1 MSANQGN
8 SSKPIMPVKPM
19 GMEIIFLF
27 QCPHCSREVPLIA
40 PTRPAM
46 TQCDACRK
54 SFPIV
59 PVDDRTLRY
68 LKVMLAGG
76 KAAVDPD
83 FL

>member
-1 MSANQGN
+1 MSAGS
-8 SSKPIMPVKPM
+8 SSKPVMPVKPM
-19 GMEIIFLF
+19 GMEVIFLY

-68 LKVMLAGG
+68 LKRESTGVRL
-76 KAAVDPD
+76 VFWFDN
-83 FL
+83 